1 MGFIQMRLPK
11 RIRHRLARTKRL
23 EEARRKHREWLRSKG
38 LDNIKITKDRG
49 DYVPDLWKPD
59 PNYPPL
65 GNKIPV
71 GGGVKNDIMTRLK
84 DEPEAVQ
91 QEILRK
97 ARRTAP
103 AYNKGGYQYITEDAE
118 LNSLGNK
125 VNK

>member
-23 EEARRKHREWLRSKG
+23 EEARQKHREWLESQG
-38 LDNIKITKDRG
+38 LDKIKVKEGFGFEIPK
-49 DYVPDLWKPD
+49 WEPD
-59 PNYPPL
+59 PNLPPL

-84 DEPEAVQ
+84 DEPEEVQ

-125 VNK
+125 GNK

>member
-11 RIRHRLARTKRL
+11 RIKHRLARTKRL
-23 EEARRKHREWLRSKG
+23 EEARRKHQEWLRSQG
-38 LDNIKITKDRG
+38 LDKIEVREDFGFEIPK
-49 DYVPDLWKPD
+49 WEPD
-59 PNYPPL
+59 PNYPKTSD
-65 GNKIPV
+65 KIP
-71 GGGVKNDIMTRLK
+71 GACGKRDIMTRLK
-84 DEPEAVQ
+84 DEPESVQ

-125 VNK
+125 GNK

>member
-1 MGFIQMRLPK
+1 MGFIQIRLPK

-23 EEARRKHREWLRSKG
+23 EEARQKHREWLRSKG
-38 LDNIKITKDRG
+38 LDNIKLPKDRG

-59 PNYPPL
+59 PDYPPL
-65 GNKIPV
+65 SDKIPV
-71 GGGVKNDIMTRLK
+71 GGGLKRDIMTRLK

-125 VNK
+125 GNK

>member
-23 EEARRKHREWLRSKG
+23 EEARQKHREWLRSNG
-38 LDNIKITKDRG
+38 LDNIKIPKDRG
-49 DYVPDLWKPD
+49 DYVPDWKPD
-59 PNYPPL
+59 PDYPPL

-118 LNSLGNK
+118 FNSLGNK
-125 VNK
+125 GNK

>member
-23 EEARRKHREWLRSKG
+23 EEARKKHQAWLESQG
-38 LDNIKITKDRG
+38 LDKIKVREDFGFEIPK
-49 DYVPDLWKPD
+49 WEPD
-59 PNYPPL
+59 PNYP
-65 GNKIPV
+65 KTSDRIPV
-71 GGGVKNDIMTRLK
+71 NGGHKTDILTKIK
-84 DEPEAVQ
+84 DEPESVQ
-91 QEILRK
+91 KEILRK

-125 VNK
+125 GNK

>member
-1 MGFIQMRLPK
+1 MRLPK

-23 EEARRKHREWLRSKG
+23 EEARKKHQAWLELQG
-38 LDNIKITKDRG
+38 LDKIKVKEDFGFEIPKWE
-49 DYVPDLWKPD
+49 LD
-59 PNYPPL
+59 PKMPPL

-71 GGGVKNDIMTRLK
+71 NGGVKNDIMTRLK

-125 VNK
+125 GNK